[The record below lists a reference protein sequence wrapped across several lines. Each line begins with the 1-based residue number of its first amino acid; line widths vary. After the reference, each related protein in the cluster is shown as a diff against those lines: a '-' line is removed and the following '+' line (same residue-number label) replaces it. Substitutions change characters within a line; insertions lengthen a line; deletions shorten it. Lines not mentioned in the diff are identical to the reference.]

1 MNSWPSLIFGAMSLI
16 AVSDAAVAALDAVD
30 PGPYTVATGRF
41 PQWYRDLPAATPGSQ
56 ELELCQ
62 SRAVSSRVAATVPPA
77 YMCTLGA
84 VPGLYDDA
92 FPMVYPDNFPDEM
105 FWYLLQ
111 AQLKTNVS
119 PIAGYGLEI
128 YTAGVEAAFATDPPT
143 DGSQQSFARIR
154 MRIDI
159 PAGRPGTYTV
169 THPYGVDT
177 FNVTTTGRRAINLTR
192 DIGIGAPGDFSGA
205 LTGNL
210 GPWVKGVGGP
220 YTEID
225 PETGA
230 QNTYLGD
237 PNVPEAVT
245 GSPFGTNFVKI
256 EGPAGT
262 LIQNLFTVSGKVR
275 DPRVQTPVEVRR
287 GTYSRNG
294 SGTRVELFASSPNS
308 SALCYRE
315 TLALIPGTPASP
327 CQFNMLGD
335 NNGNFF
341 VAHSAQTLPPFVILT
356 ATNPLGT
363 TKPTAVSAK
372 LVDVVKIINAQYAWS
387 NHTLT
392 LQATSSDET
401 SVPDMIAQGFGPMTK
416 SGVTQQLT
424 VPNLSQPP
432 AFITVKSARGGED
445 TEAVVV
451 VGTAPN
457 TGPNQPPVAVNDSGS
472 TGFGVPVTLNV
483 LANDSDPDNDVPLS
497 VSDLTQPATGQ
508 GTVALNGSTSIVY
521 TPPAVVNA
529 PLTATFTYKAVDSK
543 GLKSLAPATVSVTV
557 TPNRPPVAGADTGAT
572 LAGSPLVVNVLANDT
587 DPEGNV
593 PLTVNNL
600 TQPAVGRGTVTTNG
614 TTVTYTPPATI
625 TAPFTATFTYQ
636 AADSFGALSTPAT
649 VNISVT
655 APPAGN
661 ETLTITS
668 AAVQV
673 RGGGALFSWDI
684 SGTSSVTTGNTIV
697 ITVTTPTGV
706 QELDRVTV
714 PVTGRWRSSVVN
726 TIAPRATNP
735 TATATSSKG
744 TVRTLPIT
752 VR

>member
-16 AVSDAAVAALDAVD
+16 AVSGAAQAGLDAVD

-41 PQWYRDLPAATPGSQ
+41 PQWYRDLSDPIQGR

-169 THPYGVDT
+169 THPYGVET

-205 LTGNL
+205 LAGNI

-230 QNTYLGD
+230 SNTYIGD

-262 LIQNLFTVSGKVR
+262 LTQSLFTVSGKVR
-275 DPRVQTPVEVRR
+275 DPRVQTPVEVKR
-287 GTYSRNG
+287 GTYSRTS

-308 SALCYRE
+308 SSLCYRE
-315 TLALIPGTPASP
+315 TLALVPGTPASP
-327 CQFNMLGD
+327 CQFNLLSD

-341 VAHSAQTLPPFVILT
+341 VAHSASTLPPFVILT
-356 ATNPLGT
+356 ASNPVGT
-363 TKPTAVSAK
+363 TKPTAVSTK
-372 LVDVVKIINAQYAWS
+372 LTDVVKIRTARYTWD
-387 NHTLT
+387 NHTL
-392 LQATSSDET
+392 LIQASSSDET
-401 SVPDMIAQGFGPMTK
+401 SVPDMVSPGFGPLSKT
-416 SGVTQQLT
+416 GTLQQLT
-424 VPNLSQPP
+424 VPNLLQPP
-432 AFITVKSARGGED
+432 AFVTVKSARGGED
-445 TEAVVV
+445 TEPVTVLGA
-451 VGTAPN
+451 APN
-457 TGPNQPPVAVNDSGS
+457 SGANQPPVAVNDAGS
-472 TGFGVPVTLNV
+472 TGFGVPVTLSV
-483 LANDSDPDNDVPLS
+483 LANDSDPDGDLPLTI
-497 VSDLTQPATGQ
+497 SDLTQPATGL
-508 GTVALNGSTSIVY
+508 GTVALNGTTSIVY
-521 TPPAVVNA
+521 TPPAVVNT
-529 PLTATFTYKAVDSK
+529 PITATFTYKAVDSK

-557 TPNRPPVAGADTGAT
+557 APNRPPVAGNDTGAT
-572 LAGSPLVVNVLANDT
+572 LAGSPLVLTVLANDT

-593 PLTVNNL
+593 PLSVTNL

-614 TTVTYTPPATI
+614 TTVTYTPPATVT
-625 TAPFTATFTYQ
+625 TAFTATFTYQ

-649 VNISVT
+649 INVSVT

-668 AAVQV
+668 AQVQV

-684 SGTSSVTTGNTIV
+684 SGTSSVITGNTIV
-697 ITVTTPTGV
+697 ITVATPTGV
-706 QELDRVTV
+706 RELDRVTV
-714 PVTGRWRSSVVN
+714 PATGRWRSSVVN
-726 TIAPRATNP
+726 TIAPSATNP

>member
-16 AVSDAAVAALDAVD
+16 AVSEAAYAGLSAVD

-41 PQWYRDLPAATPGSQ
+41 PKWYKDQNDLS
-56 ELELCQ
+56 LELCQ

-111 AQLKTNVS
+111 AQLKTTVS

-128 YTAGVEAAFATDPPT
+128 YTAGVEAAFATNPPT

-154 MRIDI
+154 IRIDI

-169 THPYGVDT
+169 THPFGVDT

-192 DIGIGAPGDFSGA
+192 DIGIGAAGDFGGA
-205 LTGNL
+205 LNGNV
-210 GPWVKGVGGP
+210 GPFIKGVGGP
-220 YTEID
+220 YTEVD
-225 PETGA
+225 PETGSV
-230 QNTYLGD
+230 NTYIGD
-237 PNVPEAVT
+237 PNVPEAIV

-262 LIQNLFTVSGKVR
+262 LIQNLFTVSGKVL
-275 DPRVQTPVEVRR
+275 DPRVQTPVEVKR

-294 SGTRVELFASSPNS
+294 SGTRIELFASSPNS
-308 SALCYRE
+308 SSLCYRE
-315 TLALIPGTPASP
+315 TLALVPGTPASP
-327 CQFNMLGD
+327 CQFNMLSD
-335 NNGNFF
+335 NNGQFF
-341 VAHSAQTLPPFVILT
+341 VAHSASTLPPFVILT
-356 ATNPLGT
+356 ASNPVGT
-363 TKPTAVSAK
+363 TKPTAVSTK
-372 LVDVVKIINAQYAWS
+372 LVDVVKIRTARYSWD
-387 NHTLT
+387 NHTLVME
-392 LQATSSDET
+392 ATSSDET
-401 SVPDMIAQGFGPMTK
+401 SVPDLLVQGFGRMSK
-416 SGVTQQLT
+416 SGTTQQLS
-424 VPNLSQPP
+424 VPNLTQPP
-432 AFITVKSARGGED
+432 AFVTVKSARGGAD
-445 TEAVVV
+445 TEPVTI

-457 TGPNQPPVAVNDSGS
+457 TGANQPPVVVNDTGT
-472 TGFGVPVTLNV
+472 TGFGVPLTLSV
-483 LANDSDPDNDVPLS
+483 LTNDSDPDGDLPLTI
-497 VSDLTQPATGQ
+497 SDLTQPASGQ
-508 GTVALNGSTSIVY
+508 GTVALSGTTAIVY
-521 TPPAVVNA
+521 TPPAVVTA
-529 PLTATFTYKAVDSK
+529 PITATFTYKAVDSK
-543 GLKSLAPATVSVTV
+543 GLKSTSAGTVSVTV

-572 LAGSPLVVNVLANDT
+572 LAGTPLVVNVLANDT

-593 PLTVNNL
+593 PLSVTNL

-614 TTVTYTPPATI
+614 TTVTYTPPATV

-649 VNISVT
+649 VNVSVT

-661 ETLTITS
+661 ETLTIT
-668 AAVQV
+668 AATVQV

-697 ITVTTPTGV
+697 IRVTTPTGV

-726 TIAPRATNP
+726 TIAPSATNP

>member
-1 MNSWPSLIFGAMSLI
+1 MNSWPSLIFGALSLI
-16 AVSDAAVAALDAVD
+16 AATEAAHAGLAAVD

-41 PQWYRDLPAATPGSQ
+41 PQWYKDQNDL

-62 SRAVSSRVAATVPPA
+62 SRAVSSRVAAAVPPA

-111 AQLKTNVS
+111 AQIRTNTS

-192 DIGIGAPGDFSGA
+192 DIGIGAAGDFSGA
-205 LTGNL
+205 LTGNI
-210 GPWVKGVGGP
+210 GPFVKGIGGP
-220 YTEID
+220 YTEVD
-225 PETGA
+225 PDTGA
-230 QNTYLGD
+230 VNTYIGD

-275 DPRVQTPVEVRR
+275 DPRVQTPVEVKR
-287 GTYSRNG
+287 GTYSRNS

-308 SALCYRE
+308 SSLCYRE
-315 TLALIPGTPASP
+315 TLALVPGTPASP
-327 CQFNMLGD
+327 CQFNLLGD

-341 VAHSAQTLPPFVILT
+341 VAHSASTLPPFVILT
-356 ATNPLGT
+356 ASNPVGT
-363 TKPTAVSAK
+363 TKPTAVSTK
-372 LVDVVKIINAQYAWS
+372 LVDVVKIRTARYTWD
-387 NHTLT
+387 NHALVIE
-392 LQATSSDET
+392 AASSDET
-401 SVPDMIAQGFGPMTK
+401 SVPDMIAQGYGALSKT
-416 SGVTQQLT
+416 GTLQQLT
-424 VPNLSQPP
+424 VPNLLQPP
-432 AFITVKSARGGED
+432 PFVTVKSARGGED
-445 TEAVVV
+445 TEPVTVL
-451 VGTAPN
+451 GTAPN
-457 TGPNQPPVAVNDSGS
+457 SGANQPPVVVNDTGS
-472 TGFGVPVTLNV
+472 TGFGVPVTLSV
-483 LANDSDPDNDVPLS
+483 LTNDSDPDGDLPLTI
-497 VSDLTQPATGQ
+497 SDLTQPASGL
-508 GTVALNGSTSIVY
+508 GTVALNGTTSIVY
-521 TPPAVVNA
+521 TPPAVVNT
-529 PLTATFTYKAVDSK
+529 PITATFTYKAVDSK
-543 GLKSLAPATVSVTV
+543 GLKSTSPATVSVTV
-557 TPNRPPVAGADTGAT
+557 APNRPPVAGNDTGAT

-593 PLTVNNL
+593 PLSVTNL

-614 TTVTYTPPATI
+614 TTVTYTPPATV
-625 TAPFTATFTYQ
+625 TAAFTATFTYQ

-649 VNISVT
+649 VSVSVT

-668 AAVQV
+668 AQVQV
-673 RGGGALFSWDI
+673 RGGGALFSWDLA
-684 SGTSSVTTGNTIV
+684 GTSSVTTGNTIV

-714 PVTGRWRSSVVN
+714 PATGRWRSSVVN
-726 TIAPRATNP
+726 TIAPSATNP

-744 TVRTLPIT
+744 TVRTLPVT